1 MENLFILICEL
12 GPFTF
17 IIAIHIGPQPFYNYR
32 EYFLRVSCGQN
43 LPYKLACCLLFPF
56 KLTVLI
62 FFWSLP
68 QAHLFWYF
76 RRLLVNLVMLEK
88 V

>member
-12 GPFTF
+12 GPFAF

-62 FFWSLP
+62 FFLEPSPSPPFLVLP
-68 QAHLFWYF
+68 TPTCELGNA
-76 RRLLVNLVMLEK
+76 
-88 V
+88 